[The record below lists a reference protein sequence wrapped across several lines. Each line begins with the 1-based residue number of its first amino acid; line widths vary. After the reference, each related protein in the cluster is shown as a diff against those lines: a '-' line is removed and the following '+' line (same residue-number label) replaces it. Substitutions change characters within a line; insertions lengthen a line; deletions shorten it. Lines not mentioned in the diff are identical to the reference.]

1 MNRVRIGAAGALTA
15 VLLAAIAVFAG
26 GYAASLA
33 DAAGGIVA
41 KVTRPSADERPVV
54 RVTGT
59 ACYGGGVGLASSR
72 RRIGGPL
79 ARSGSRRFRVES
91 QSSLSN
97 QNGCPTALSTQA
109 NPRNVVVVP
118 R

>member
-1 MNRVRIGAAGALTA
+1 MNVRVGAAGALTPI
-15 VLLAAIAVFAG
+15 LLAATVLFAG
-26 GYAASLA
+26 SYAASAA
-33 DAAGGIVA
+33 DAAGGILASVVA
-41 KVTRPSADERPVV
+41 PVDERSVV

-59 ACYGGGVGLASSR
+59 DCYGGGVGLESSR
-72 RRIGGPL
+72 RRLGDPL
-79 ARSGSRRFRVES
+79 ARKGSRRFRVAP

-109 NPRNVVVVP
+109 NPRHVVVLP